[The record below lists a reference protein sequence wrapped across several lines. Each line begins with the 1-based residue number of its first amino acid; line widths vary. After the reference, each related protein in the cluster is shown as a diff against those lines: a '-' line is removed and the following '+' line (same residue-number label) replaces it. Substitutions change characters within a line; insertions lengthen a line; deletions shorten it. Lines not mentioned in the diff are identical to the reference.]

1 MYRKLKRI
9 SSAVATTLLFAVTAN
24 AVLVEPS
31 LAAKARISGNP
42 KTTVDVGDSYRF
54 KPSVSGLRESKLK
67 FTIKRKPSW
76 AKFNSSN
83 GVLKGTPSSGD
94 VGRYRNISIRVTD
107 GRKSATLSSFTVD
120 VNSGSSDGSDS
131 EPPGGGGSG
140 DGGSGGGG
148 GSPGSGNADNTVEV
162 GETYIFRPKVKGLNS
177 KKLRF
182 SIRRQPSWLKF
193 NSTSGRLKGTPAS
206 GDVGLYDRIVITA
219 TDGKKKARVGPFSI
233 AVVDSGGSSG
243 DDGSPGDNPG
253 GDDPPGG
260 GGNSAPTIA
269 GSPPASV
276 LQGSAYDF
284 TPSANDA
291 DGDALEFSVS
301 GLPGWANFDRET
313 GRLYGTPTAGDVG
326 IHGNVI
332 ISVTDGTDGASLGP
346 FDILVE
352 QPGTGSVTLQ
362 WTPPTRNTDGSRLRD
377 LAAYRID
384 WGRANGTFTNSVTID
399 NPGLTSYVIENLDA
413 GTYKFA
419 VAAVNS
425 SGVSSE
431 RSNVANKTVN

>member
-1 MYRKLKRI
+1 MYRKSKRI
-9 SSAVATTLLFAVTAN
+9 ASAVATTLLFAITAN
-24 AVLVEPS
+24 TVLVEPS
-31 LAAKARISGNP
+31 LAAKARISGSP
-42 KTTVDVGDSYRF
+42 KTSVDVGDSYRF

-83 GVLKGTPSSGD
+83 GVLKGTPSSRD
-94 VGRYRNISIRVTD
+94 VGRYRDISIRVTD
-107 GRKSATLSSFTVD
+107 GRKSAKLRSFTVN
-120 VNSGSSDGSDS
+120 VQSGSGGSDS
-131 EPPGGGGSG
+131 EPSGGGS
-140 DGGSGGGG
+140 S
-148 GSPGSGNADNTVEV
+148 GSGNADNTVEV
-162 GETYIFRPKVKGLNS
+162 GETYVFRPKVKGLNS

-193 NSTSGRLKGTPAS
+193 NSKSGRLKGTPGN

-219 TDGKKKARVGPFSI
+219 TDGKKKSRVGPFSI

-243 DDGSPGDNPG
+243 DDGSPGDTPG
-253 GDDPPGG
+253 GDDSPGA

-291 DGDALEFSVS
+291 DGDALEFSVV
-301 GLPGWANFDRET
+301 GLPGWADFDRAT
-313 GRLYGTPTAGDVG
+313 GRLYGTPMAGDVG
-326 IHGNVI
+326 IHGNVV
-332 ISVTDGTDGASLGP
+332 ISVTDGSDGASLGP

-384 WGRANGTFTNSVTID
+384 WGRANGAFTNSVTID
-399 NPGLTSYVIENLDA
+399 NPGLTSYVIENLDP

-419 VAAVNS
+419 IAAVNS
-425 SGVSSE
+425 AGVSSD
-431 RSNVANKTVN
+431 RSNVARKTVN